1 MPQPTDSLRPQDRL
15 VASRRA
21 LVQHMTHGEAP
32 ASGARSHADAENAE
46 PDGRAEPQSG
56 TTWQS
61 IRRAANVWWNHHP
74 AHLALDL
81 AKPALQTYAR
91 REPVKLLLV
100 SAGAGAAIAL
110 IRPWRLASL
119 TGVLLAAVK
128 SSGMPG
134 AVLSLLS
141 TYPQSK
147 APPQDP
153 S

>member
-1 MPQPTDSLRPQDRL
+1 MTQPTDSLRPQDRL

-32 ASGARSHADAENAE
+32 ASGARSHFDDERGE
-46 PDGRAEPQSG
+46 PRGRSDPQTG
-56 TTWQS
+56 NTWQT
-61 IRRAANVWWNHHP
+61 IKRAAQVWWNHHP
-74 AHLALDL
+74 AQLALDL

-91 REPVKLLLV
+91 RQPVKLLLV
-100 SAGAGAAIAL
+100 AAGAGAAIAL

-134 AVLSLLS
+134 ALLSLLS

-147 APPQDP
+147 APSQDQ